1 MQEIR
6 VSDSIESVPEISEKV
21 SICEENFNCPP
32 LEESWNSPLNFHSS
46 QAARATFHQTF
57 SNSLQKNESEDRN
70 QWSEPFD
77 DKIKART
84 SKVDK
89 KEVRATPKTR
99 NVNLLN

>member
-1 MQEIR
+1 M
-6 VSDSIESVPEISEKV
+6 SDSVESAPGISDGV

-70 QWSEPFD
+70 EYSGPFD
-77 DKIKART
+77 DKIKARPY
-84 SKVDK
+84 KVDK
-89 KEVRATPKTR
+89 KEVLASPTTR